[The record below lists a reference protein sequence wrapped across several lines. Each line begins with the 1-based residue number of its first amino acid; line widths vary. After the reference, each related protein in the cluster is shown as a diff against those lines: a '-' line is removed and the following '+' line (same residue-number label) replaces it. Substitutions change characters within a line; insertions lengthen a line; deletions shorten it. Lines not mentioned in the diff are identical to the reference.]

1 MSQFIEVEVQCPVCK
16 TKGKV
21 KMWPALNSKEDA
33 VEKELLL
40 TNHLFDFDCPK
51 WHANTRIAY
60 VMDYSDMEHDV
71 VIHLTTPQEVA
82 KLEQYINTIENNIA
96 NITISADSVE
106 LNDFSS
112 MLSRKKHRIVTNQN
126 SLIEKA
132 IIFNAELDDRI
143 IEMIKAIYGTRF
155 AIDKPDLHFDEIL
168 FLIDADKK
176 HCLQLIEHGNGKSY
190 QIFIQDGLY
199 DELKQEFEEKLQ
211 KDNAHIIDFQW
222 ARLQFK

>member
-21 KMWPALNSKEDA
+21 KMWPALNSKEDV

-51 WHANTRIAY
+51 CHANTRIAY

-82 KLEQYINTIENNIA
+82 KLEQHINTIENNIA

-112 MLSRKKHRIVTNQN
+112 MLSRKKNRIVTNQN

-190 QIFIQDGLY
+190 QILIQDGLY

-222 ARLQFK
+222 TKKMLS